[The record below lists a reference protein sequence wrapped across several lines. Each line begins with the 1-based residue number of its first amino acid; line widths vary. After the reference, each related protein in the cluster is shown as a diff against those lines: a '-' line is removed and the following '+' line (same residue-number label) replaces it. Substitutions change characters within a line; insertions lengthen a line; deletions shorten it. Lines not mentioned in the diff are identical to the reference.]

1 MSSTHLI
8 VLSIIGWGVGSL
20 LYKVANDNIHPL
32 MVSIIV
38 TSVFVV
44 LDIITLAFIPFDRTL
59 NSTGIIYS
67 ILGGLCMC
75 AGSLGY
81 FFALRGGNAGSTTV
95 LTSLYPAVTLILAAF
110 FLKENITFKHGIGMA
125 FAMAAI
131 ILMSSK

>member
-1 MSSTHLI
+1 MSSTYLI

-59 NSTGIIYS
+59 NSTGVTYS

-95 LTSLYPAVTLILAAF
+95 LTSLYPAITLILAAV
-110 FLKENITFKHGIGMA
+110 FLKENITFKHGVGMV

-131 ILMSSK
+131 VLMSSK

>member
-1 MSSTHLI
+1 MSSAHLI
-8 VLSIIGWGVGSL
+8 VVSIIAWGVGSL

-59 NSTGIIYS
+59 NSTGITYS

-95 LTSLYPAVTLILAAF
+95 LTSLYPAVTLILAAI
-110 FLKENITFKHGIGMA
+110 FLKEHITFKHGVGMA
-125 FAMAAI
+125 LAMVAI
-131 ILMSSK
+131 VLMGSK